1 MADGKNYLPLLDIE
15 DVLPILNKMSI
26 LAGFSDKQL
35 YTIFQLLERVS
46 YKRGEIIF
54 EQGQDP
60 SHIYIIQTGKI
71 KLFVSK
77 DGTPF
82 ELIEFGQGHCFG
94 EASVIGIQPH
104 AATAVAVEDS
114 ELIVLSR
121 TTLLSIY
128 KTDLEIFSILI
139 LNIAREVC
147 RRLHA
152 SSETLLHYKLL
163 Q

>member
-1 MADGKNYLPLLDIE
+1 MSEDKSYLPLLEIE
-15 DVLPILNKMSI
+15 EVLPILNKISI

-35 YTIFQLLERVS
+35 YLVFRLLEKVS
-46 YKRGEIIF
+46 YKKGEIIF
-54 EQGQDP
+54 EQGQEP
-60 SHIYIIQTGKI
+60 SHIYIVETGKV

-114 ELIVLSR
+114 ELIVMSR
-121 TTLLSIY
+121 TALLSIY
-128 KTDLEIFSILI
+128 KSDLEIFSILI

-147 RRLHA
+147 RRLYA
-152 SSETLLHYKLL
+152 SSETLLHYKLGT
-163 Q
+163 